1 MSERLPTRR
10 AIPRLVVVTDRH
22 AIGGR
27 DLVDVVRAALDA
39 GLPAVQLREKDLPGG
54 PLLALAERLR
64 AATTRAGALL
74 FINDRVDVA
83 IACGADGVHLGGTS
97 MPVAAARALLP
108 PGALIGVS
116 THAPE
121 ELAATAADFAF
132 FGPVHATPSK
142 AAFGP
147 PQGEGRLRAAIGTAR
162 VPVLAIGGVTAATAA
177 GVRAAGAAGA
187 AVIRAILDAP
197 DPGAATRALLDALG

>member
-1 MSERLPTRR
+1 ML
-10 AIPRLVVVTDRH
+10 PRLVLVTDRR
-22 AIGGR
+22 ATAGR

-64 AATTRAGALL
+64 TATTQTGALL
-74 FINDRVDVA
+74 FVNDRVDVA
-83 IACGADGVHLGGTS
+83 IACGADGVHLGGAS
-97 MPVAAARALLP
+97 MPLAAARSLLP

-116 THAPE
+116 THAPD
-121 ELAATAADFAF
+121 ELATTTADFAF

-147 PQGEGRLRAAIGTAR
+147 PQGEARLRAAVAVAR
-162 VPVLAIGGVTAATAA
+162 VPVLAIGGVTAATAP
-177 GVRAAGAAGA
+177 GLRGAGAAGA
-187 AVIRAILDAP
+187 AVIRAILEAP
-197 DPGAATRALLDALG
+197 DPGAATRALLAALA